1 MSTFSYFHTPPLA
14 SFWSVTRPNNN
25 RSGTTPK
32 ITIKK
37 ECQFHHYPQATTFA
51 FFTFFLVFFFQ
62 FFSLLL
68 YGLCFLKTM
77 RRAWYWQ
84 AFSDV
89 VNAATVS
96 SIEHIDEMHFT
107 QSGRNIR
114 DIGMGFR
121 ISLNATGNLSLV
133 AMWPSGTIY

>member
-1 MSTFSYFHTPPLA
+1 
-14 SFWSVTRPNNN
+14 
-25 RSGTTPK
+25 
-32 ITIKK
+32 
-37 ECQFHHYPQATTFA
+37 
-51 FFTFFLVFFFQ
+51 
-62 FFSLLL
+62 
-68 YGLCFLKTM
+68 M

-84 AFSDV
+84 ALSDV

-121 ISLNATGNLSLV
+121 ISLNATGNLS
-133 AMWPSGTIY
+133 